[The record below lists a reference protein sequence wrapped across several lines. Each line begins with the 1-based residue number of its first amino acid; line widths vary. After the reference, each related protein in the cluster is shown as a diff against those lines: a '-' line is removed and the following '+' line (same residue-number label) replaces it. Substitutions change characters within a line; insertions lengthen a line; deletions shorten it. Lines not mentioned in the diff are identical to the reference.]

1 MKNFALASN
10 GAIATA
16 DSYEGN
22 NVPSNVIDG
31 NLEAGNGYNWYG
43 GTKIMISLKQKERIE
58 ILKIKTTDLWGY
70 SYGTFN
76 VYYSLEETANVNDD
90 I

>member
-43 GTKIMISLKQKERIE
+43 GTKIMISLKQKEI
-58 ILKIKTTDLWGY
+58 I
-70 SYGTFN
+70 
-76 VYYSLEETANVNDD
+76 
-90 I
+90 